1 MEYKLN
7 LNNRA
12 FDAIK
17 AGTKKIEIR
26 VTTDKNRMNYE
37 DIKKGDI
44 LEFTNEKLEK
54 IKCLVKENAW
64 YENSSK
70 LLEMEGTRFTLSSTN
85 DINKGIDS
93 INRFTGY
100 KEGIEKNGIHAI
112 HLEYQPQ
119 PKIVNMSLYNENFD
133 YIKNGTKRIEI
144 RLNDEKR
151 KTICVGD
158 YIEFENLDTKE
169 KLMVRVVALLNYE
182 TIENLINDDKIELL
196 LDKGISK
203 EELINIFNNI
213 YSNEDQYKYKILG
226 IKFEIVK

>member
-17 AGTKKIEIR
+17 TGTKKIEIR
-26 VTTDKNRMNYE
+26 VTTDKNKINYE

-44 LEFTNEKLEK
+44 LEFTNDKLEK
-54 IKCLVKENAW
+54 IKCLVNENVW
-64 YENSSK
+64 YENSLK

-112 HLEYQPQ
+112 HIQYQPQ
-119 PKIVNMSLYNENFD
+119 PKTVNMNLYNENFN

-144 RLNDEKR
+144 RLNDDKR
-151 KTICVGD
+151 KSICIGD

-169 KLMVRVVALLNYE
+169 KLVVRVVALLNYE
-182 TIENLINDDKIELL
+182 TLDDLINDYKMELL
-196 LDKGISK
+196 LDKNTTK
-203 EELINIFNNI
+203 EKLVNIFNNI
-213 YSNEDQYKYKILG
+213 YSNEEQEKYKILG
-226 IKFEIVK
+226 IKFKIVK

>member
-26 VTTDKNRMNYE
+26 VTTNKNKINYE

-44 LEFTNEKLEK
+44 LEFTNDKLEK
-54 IKCLVKENAW
+54 IKCLVNENAW
-64 YENSSK
+64 YENSLK

-85 DINKGIDS
+85 DINEGVDS

-112 HLEYQPQ
+112 HIQYQPQ
-119 PKIVNMSLYNENFD
+119 PKTVNMNLYNENFN

-144 RLNDEKR
+144 RLNDDKR
-151 KTICVGD
+151 KSICIGD
-158 YIEFENLDTKE
+158 YIEFEDLDTKE
-169 KLMVRVVALLNYE
+169 KLVVRVVALLNYE
-182 TIENLINDDKIELL
+182 TLDDLINDYKMELL
-196 LDKGISK
+196 LDKNTTK
-203 EELINIFNNI
+203 EKLVNMFNNI
-213 YSNEDQYKYKILG
+213 YSNEEQEKYKILG
-226 IKFEIVK
+226 IKFKIVK